1 MQFDESFWDTSLF
14 VQAIGSIIA
23 VNGFALVYKQ
33 WNISSSMIS
42 GA

>member
-14 VQAIGSIIA
+14 VQAIGSII